1 MLIIVVMIVLG
12 KKVII
17 FFSVILLLGCKEE
30 NLNNFAKEA
39 EFSTKSL
46 FYNIK
51 DYSLKEFCSNIKTAF
66 AISSRT
72 KYAEKQILN
81 IETSRNTQIAGF
93 QSILTECQ
101 TFECNI
107 LEKDLTKNLLFPEN
121 IIGKIELDVPVSK
134 ASEFVNSIGKYGNI
148 VKNEYEKDESIE
160 QSLESSY
167 NAIIPLRASFLK
179 VNELLNKSDVYS
191 FERIQEMQKYAE
203 DLNKKIEILENDIK
217 YLTSAKDKRHISIK
231 IERGYNSTFGLVKAK
246 IQNSCLFIVEY
257 IHILILFTIIYLI
270 LFSMKKLFLIIKIKS
285 EIRKKKKE
293 ALDLYE
299 KQKYKI
305 PPKLF

>member
-1 MLIIVVMIVLG
+1 MMVLG
-12 KKVII
+12 KKTIL
-17 FFSVILLLGCKEE
+17 FFSILLLLGCKEE
-30 NLNNFAKEA
+30 KFNNFTQET
-39 EFSTKSL
+39 EFSTKSII
-46 FYNIK
+46 YNTK
-51 DYSLKEFCSNIKTAF
+51 NYSFKELWNNIKTAF
-66 AISSRT
+66 AISNRT
-72 KYAEKQILN
+72 KYSEKQTLN

-107 LEKDLTKNLLFPEN
+107 LEKNLTKNLLFPEN
-121 IIGKIELDVPVSK
+121 IIGKIELDIPVSK

-148 VKNEYEKDESIE
+148 VKNEYKKDETIE

-167 NAIIPLRASFLK
+167 NAIIPLRSSFLK

-203 DLNKKIEILENDIK
+203 ELNKKIEILENDIK

-246 IQNSCLFIVEY
+246 IQNFCLFIVEY
-257 IHILILFTIIYLI
+257 IHILILLAVIYLTI
-270 LFSMKKLFLIIKIKS
+270 FSIKKLFLIIKIKS